1 MIALVM
7 TASPPKLRGHLT
19 RWLMEISPGVYVG
32 NVPARVRDLLWDQ
45 VLENLAD
52 GRAIMAFSA
61 QNEQGLEFRTH
72 GQQWQPADFDGVT
85 LMMRPNTSGEQQR
98 NSRRAGWSKAARI
111 RRYGRS

>member
-1 MIALVM
+1 MITLVV

-32 NVPARVRDLLWDQ
+32 SVPARVRDLLWQQ

-52 GRAIMAFSA
+52 GRAIMAYSA

-72 GQQWQPADFDGVT
+72 GQDWQPLDFDGVT
-85 LMMRPNTSGEQQR
+85 LMLRPNTSQEQQR
-98 NSRRAGWSKAARI
+98 NGRRAGFSKVSRM
-111 RRYGRS
+111 RRYGR